1 MNLLPNGVRHY
12 PNFLSNEQQ
21 ECLISS
27 IRAIVRDAPL
37 YIPFMPKTGKA
48 MSVKMTNCGELGW
61 VTDKQQG
68 YRYQEF
74 HPDTKNPWPEIP
86 DQLLEIWQELANY
99 PDNPQAC
106 LINYYIADAK
116 MGMHQ
121 DSDEQ
126 NFEAPVV
133 SISLGDDC
141 LFRVGG
147 IKRGGKTHSL
157 RLQSGD
163 VLVLE
168 GSSRL
173 AFHGVDKIYP
183 DTSMLLKDAG
193 RINLTLR
200 RVT

>member
-1 MNLLPNGVRHY
+1 MNLLPEGVRHY
-12 PNFLSNEQQ
+12 SNFLSNQQ
-21 ECLISS
+21 QSELISS
-27 IRAIVRDAPL
+27 IREVVRKAPL
-37 YIPFMPKTGKA
+37 YTPEMPKTGKA
-48 MSVKMTNCGELGW
+48 MSVKMTNCGEFGW
-61 VTDKQQG
+61 ITDKKQG

-74 HPDTKNPWPEIP
+74 HPVTHKPWPEIP
-86 DQLLEIWQELANY
+86 AQLLEIWLELADY
-99 PDNPQAC
+99 PDQPQAC
-106 LINYYIADAK
+106 LINYYSSDAK

-121 DSDEQ
+121 DCDEQ

-147 IKRGGKTHSL
+147 TKRGGKTHSL
-157 RLQSGD
+157 RLKSGD
-163 VLVLE
+163 VLVLD
-168 GSSRL
+168 GASRL

-183 DTSMLLKDAG
+183 NTSMLLKDVG